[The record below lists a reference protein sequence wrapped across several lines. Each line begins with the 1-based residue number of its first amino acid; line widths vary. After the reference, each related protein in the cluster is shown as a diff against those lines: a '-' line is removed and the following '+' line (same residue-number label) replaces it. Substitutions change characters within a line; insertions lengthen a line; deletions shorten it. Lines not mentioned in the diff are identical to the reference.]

1 MDEIQITVYTGEGN
15 FAIHD
20 DLLGMLV
27 KVPENLYQIKQ
38 LPTDKTEQHALLT
51 EMRKMRTTLSKYQV
65 QDKWN
70 ASNLLKTPILI
81 INDNTYPWWYIKQDP
96 HEVWKQLKEIRDKYL
111 ETLKSRNTPE
121 TEQEKYDET
130 KGILTTEETDTWI
143 KTTSRKVKKLIKTPN
158 RLYAE
163 INSWDE
169 KTRAGFMVG
178 WNATNHDTIPDKLR
192 KIAYELER
200 NDVQHDRD
208 TSMDS
213 VGPTK

>member
-15 FAIHD
+15 FTIHD

-38 LPTDKTEQHALLT
+38 LPTDKTEQRALLT

-81 INDNTYPWWYIKQDP
+81 INDSTYPWWYIKQDP
-96 HEVWKQLKEIRDKYL
+96 HEVWKQLKEIRDEYL

-130 KGILTTEETDTWI
+130 KGIILTEDKHTWVSTEA
-143 KTTSRKVKKLIKTPN
+143 KKVKKLMKTPGK
-158 RLYAE
+158 LYKE

-169 KTRAGFMVG
+169 DVRAGFMVG

-200 NDVQHDRD
+200 NDVQNAGN
-208 TSMDS
+208 TSVDS
-213 VGPTK
+213 MGQTK